1 MEEAAAV
8 ARGLPRDFPPI
19 ESYVDRHGFFHNSWT
34 VGSRSYSSIMFR
46 PRSTPPLTLAEVHE
60 STRED
65 VREAISEGAR
75 RGAAAGFLGHGTGG
89 ATAAPAVTGGD
100 RGVLLVARHRAFRPF
115 LGGGGSKKASKK
127 AISSSS
133 RRRRKVGLEL
143 SFHAED
149 GVWRKEILMEEQCQ
163 SLDFSGMIYYDVA
176 GRRLEQPPP
185 PRTLLCSPLP
195 SSAFV
200 AEIHGSSAAKERLGD
215 TRGRSAGGLGVG
227 TRPVPT
233 ACYTT
238 TPSTTR

>member
-1 MEEAAAV
+1 MTF
-8 ARGLPRDFPPI
+8 LPLSSST
-19 ESYVDRHGFFHNSWT
+19 E
-34 VGSRSYSSIMFR
+34 SSIDSPQSITPLADGDCLE
-46 PRSTPPLTLAEVHE
+46 PRAGTPHAAGQAE
-60 STRED
+60 
-65 VREAISEGAR
+65 AR

-195 SSAFV
+195 SS
-200 AEIHGSSAAKERLGD
+200 IKLAANA
-215 TRGRSAGGLGVG
+215 AGG
-227 TRPVPT
+227 
-233 ACYTT
+233 Y
-238 TPSTTR
+238 